1 MIEIKVI
8 STGDTVHV
16 SVAHVAVGLSADNA
30 ETFAM
35 MLLREADKARKNE
48 QPQKVCFVPH
58 GTVVRERG

>member
-35 MLLREADKARKNE
+35 MLLREADKARKRGKA
-48 QPQKVCFVPH
+48 QPVVPS
-58 GTVVRERG
+58 